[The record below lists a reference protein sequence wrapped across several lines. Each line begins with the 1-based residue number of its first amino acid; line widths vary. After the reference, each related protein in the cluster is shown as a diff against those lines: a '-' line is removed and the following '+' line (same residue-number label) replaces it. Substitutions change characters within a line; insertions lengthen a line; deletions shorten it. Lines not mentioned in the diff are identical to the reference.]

1 MELSIKELENV
12 PLTLDDYRYINQVA
26 SYIETAAS
34 FRDPDAEEYVS
45 EADDRMAV
53 IADVHTDPNSGN
65 VLEVASGDPYVIYA
79 VVQDETGT
87 LRLVK
92 GGTFSYYE
100 FHHPMVDRLT
110 DESWQEM
117 LDSNP
122 PPLPDWIL
130 SSLPLIQSSPTLV
143 YFARKED

>member
-1 MELSIKELENV
+1 
-12 PLTLDDYRYINQVA
+12 
-26 SYIETAAS
+26 
-34 FRDPDAEEYVS
+34 
-45 EADDRMAV
+45 
-53 IADVHTDPNSGN
+53 
-65 VLEVASGDPYVIYA
+65 
-79 VVQDETGT
+79 
-87 LRLVK
+87 
-92 GGTFSYYE
+92 
-100 FHHPMVDRLT
+100 MVDRLT